1 MKMAMDARLHQP
13 TRVETWM
20 AQARARPI
28 MAAALVVAAGGC
40 AAILGAWFFQYGMGL
55 RPCPLC
61 LEQRYPYYFAIPLAV
76 MTIMGDAVGSRR
88 KVLLAALAVMA
99 ALMLWTAAIGVY
111 HAGIEWHWWAGPD
124 ACSGMAPLATSPEA
138 LLNSLA
144 NPQIVR
150 CDEAAL
156 RILGISLA
164 GYSALLSAFLAVLSG
179 LGAKGR

>member
-1 MKMAMDARLHQP
+1 MSSEAV
-13 TRVETWM
+13 T
-20 AQARARPI
+20 
-28 MAAALVVAAGGC
+28 AAGRFPLSLRTIALAVAVLSALGVGS
-40 AAILGAWFFQYGMGL
+40 ALAIQHIGGIP
-55 RPCPLC
+55 PCPLC
-61 LEQRYPYYFAIPLAV
+61 LDQRIAYYAAIPL
-76 MTIMGDAVGSRR
+76 G
-88 KVLLAALAVMA
+88 LLAAYLAGVQPLWSRLLLG
-99 ALMLWTAAIGVY
+99 ALALAFLFNAGFGVY
-111 HAGIEWHWWAGPD
+111 HSGIEWKWWAGPD

>member
-1 MKMAMDARLHQP
+1 MSSEAV
-13 TRVETWM
+13 T
-20 AQARARPI
+20 
-28 MAAALVVAAGGC
+28 AAGRFPLSLRTIALAVAVLSALGVGS
-40 AAILGAWFFQYGMGL
+40 ALAIQHIGGIP
-55 RPCPLC
+55 PCPLC
-61 LEQRYPYYFAIPLAV
+61 LDQRIAYYAAIPL
-76 MTIMGDAVGSRR
+76 G
-88 KVLLAALAVMA
+88 LLAAYLAGVQPLWSRLVLG
-99 ALMLWTAAIGVY
+99 ALALAFLFNAGFGVY
-111 HAGIEWHWWAGPD
+111 HSGIEWHWWAGPD